1 MARRIHSIKDL
12 DPAMQRKVKSD
23 LLRRLLIHMER
34 NPSVSEEKL
43 LSVFGI
49 NRGMIYTQC
58 PWLRPEARA
67 RAVARAAYAPTA
79 N

>member
-1 MARRIHSIKDL
+1 MVRRINSIKDL
-12 DPAMQRKVKSD
+12 DPDMQRKVKSD

-34 NPSVSEEKL
+34 NPSISEQKL

-49 NRGMIYTQC
+49 NRSMIYTQC

-67 RAVARAAYAPTA
+67 RAVARASFAQAA
-79 N
+79 H